1 MRSPSKCWKATSL
14 PARRRTLTARSTWSN
29 TLRGSCGRLRVAIDP
44 RHLKPSELCR
54 LLNSTPLRTVIDERQ
69 LYRHRMLA
77 GFRIGDGRHVD
88 LFRYVAWLV
97 NVKNEPDPEAAGY
110 GALKERARARNA
122 ALSLEGRD
130 IGELPP
136 VLNPER
142 KEQAARSF
150 RFSCEMYFPQT
161 FHLAWSP
168 DHLKVIAKIE
178 LAVLHGGLF
187 ALAMPRGSGKTT
199 LAECACLWA
208 ILFGHRE
215 FVALVGASEE
225 HAEEMLDSIKME
237 LDGND
242 LLREDF
248 PEAVHPIRCLE
259 GIANRCAGQ
268 LFQGERTHICWTG
281 REIVLPTIPGSKASG
296 AIIKVAGITGRIR
309 GMKYK
314 RADGQTA
321 RPSLVVLDDPQT
333 DESARSLSQCT
344 HRERVL
350 AGAVLGLAGPGKKI
364 SGIMPCTVIRPS
376 DMADNILNRDKHP
389 EWNGERTK
397 MVYAFPTNEKL
408 WHRYAEL
415 RAESF
420 RAHGDMRD
428 ATAFYEANREA
439 MDEGANV
446 AWPVRFNHDEASA
459 VQHAM
464 NLKLQDEAAFHA
476 EYQNEPLPETVA
488 DDDLLTADQI
498 ATKANGMNRGD
509 IAIGANHVT
518 MFIDV
523 QQNLLFFLV
532 AAWDEDFTGFVIDY
546 GTYPDQQRAYF
557 TLRDARRTLATVNKG
572 AGVEGAIYAGLEALT
587 AKQLGRHW

>member
-161 FHLAWSP
+161 FHLAWSR

-178 LAVLHGGLF
+178 MAVLHGGLF

-215 FVALVGASEE
+215 FVALVGASEV
-225 HAEEMLDSIKME
+225 HAEEMLDSIKMALE
-237 LDGND
+237 GNGR
-242 LLREDF
+242 LLEDF
-248 PEAVHPIRCLE
+248 PRRSSPFSVWR
-259 GIANRCAGQ
+259 G
-268 LFQGERTHICWTG
+268 
-281 REIVLPTIPGSKASG
+281 LPTG
-296 AIIKVAGITGRIR
+296 APVSCIRGNGRISPGR
-309 GMKYK
+309 
-314 RADGQTA
+314 R
-321 RPSLVVLDDPQT
+321 RRSSSRRCRSLPPV
-333 DESARSLSQCT
+333 ARSLRWPGS
-344 HRERVL
+344 R
-350 AGAVLGLAGPGKKI
+350 AGSGGSNTSGP
-364 SGIMPCTVIRPS
+364 
-376 DMADNILNRDKHP
+376 
-389 EWNGERTK
+389 
-397 MVYAFPTNEKL
+397 
-408 WHRYAEL
+408 
-415 RAESF
+415 
-420 RAHGDMRD
+420 
-428 ATAFYEANREA
+428 TAA
-439 MDEGANV
+439 
-446 AWPVRFNHDEASA
+446 RFGQ
-459 VQHAM
+459 V
-464 NLKLQDEAAFHA
+464 
-476 EYQNEPLPETVA
+476 
-488 DDDLLTADQI
+488 
-498 ATKANGMNRGD
+498 
-509 IAIGANHVT
+509 
-518 MFIDV
+518 
-523 QQNLLFFLV
+523 
-532 AAWDEDFTGFVIDY
+532 W
-546 GTYPDQQRAYF
+546 
-557 TLRDARRTLATVNKG
+557 
-572 AGVEGAIYAGLEALT
+572 
-587 AKQLGRHW
+587 